1 MSDKVIGRNPVLEA
15 IKSGRPIDKII
26 VKKGHLEGSIVPI
39 IKKAR
44 EAGIVVQEVEHRRLD
59 MVAEGEN
66 HQGIIAYVSPY
77 GYSSVGDI
85 LDSAK
90 AKGEP
95 PFIIICD
102 KITDP
107 HNLGAILRTANCV
120 GAHGMIIPKHG
131 SAGLSSVAAKTAAGA
146 AEYTPVAKV
155 TNLASTIDSLKKEGL
170 WIAAAD
176 MDGGS
181 MYGTDLTGPLAIV
194 IGSEGSGIS
203 RLVKE
208 KCDLIVSI
216 PMNGQINSLNASVA
230 AGVLMYEA
238 LRQRIKKAAQN

>member
-155 TNLASTIDSLKKEGL
+155 TNLASTMDSLKKEGL

-176 MDGGS
+176 MDGSS

>member
-1 MSDKVIGRNPVLEA
+1 MEDRIIGRNPVLEA

-26 VKKGHLEGSIVPI
+26 IKKGRLEGSIVSI

-44 EAGIVVQEVEHRRLD
+44 EAGIVVQEAEHRKLD
-59 MVAEGEN
+59 TIADGEN

-77 GYSSVGDI
+77 EYSSISDI
-85 LDSAK
+85 LASSREK
-90 AKGEP
+90 NEP

-120 GAHGMIIPKHG
+120 GAHGVVIPKRG
-131 SAGLSSVAAKTAAGA
+131 SAGLSSIAVKTSAGA

-155 TNLASTIDSLKKEGL
+155 TNLAYAIDELKKEGL

-176 MDGGS
+176 MNGS
-181 MYGTDLTGPLAIV
+181 EMYDSDLTGPLGIV
-194 IGSEGSGIS
+194 IGSEGTGIG

-208 KCDLIVSI
+208 KCDFTVSI
-216 PMNGQINSLNASVA
+216 PMHGQINSLNASVA
-230 AGVLMYEA
+230 AGILMYEA
-238 LRQRIKKAAQN
+238 LRQRIKKSTL